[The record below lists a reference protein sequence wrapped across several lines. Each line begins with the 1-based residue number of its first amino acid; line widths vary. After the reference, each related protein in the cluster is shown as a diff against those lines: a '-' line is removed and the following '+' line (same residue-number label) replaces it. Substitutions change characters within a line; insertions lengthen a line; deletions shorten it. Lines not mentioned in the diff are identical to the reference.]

1 MINVHYIT
9 IISLTYIL
17 SVDSFSNNGQ
27 TSTINFTPIT
37 LIPNPPD
44 IAKQCF
50 LTPNP
55 SDIAN
60 KCFLT
65 PTCFYGEKY
74 DFNTTFSLH
83 NNQIIFININEL
95 GDAGYYVLEEVSQ
108 LLNEPL
114 LIIITN
120 DDIYH
125 PEKKEDT
132 RKIWNYFHNKCQS
145 ITIYDK
151 LFKFYLKLDSIVNME
166 ENLNWINSDMME
178 TEEVF
183 NLFKYKIILQFIISF
198 FLLALF
204 FVIKY

>member
-9 IISLTYIL
+9 IICLTYIL

-27 TSTINFTPIT
+27 TSQINFTPIT

-55 SDIAN
+55 PDIA
-60 KCFLT
+60 KQCFLT

-95 GDAGYYVLEEVSQ
+95 GNAGYYVLEKVSQ

-132 RKIWNYFHNKCQS
+132 RKIWNS
-145 ITIYDK
+145 IHKKYESVTLYDR
-151 LFKFYLKLDSIVNME
+151 LMKFYIKLDSVVHLE
-166 ENLNWINSDMME
+166 EDLDWINKD
-178 TEEVF
+178 
-183 NLFKYKIILQFIISF
+183 KIIKDIEGAF
-198 FLLALF
+198 FLKLLYIYILVLF
-204 FVIKY
+204 LQLNFD